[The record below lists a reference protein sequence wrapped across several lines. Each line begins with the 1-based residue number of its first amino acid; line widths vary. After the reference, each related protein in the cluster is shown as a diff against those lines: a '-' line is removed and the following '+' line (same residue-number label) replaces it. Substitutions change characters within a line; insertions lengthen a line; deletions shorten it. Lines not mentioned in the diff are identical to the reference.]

1 MHKNDICQ
9 DANTNC
15 STFKALGN
23 SSSDKSYSGTNVYT
37 SGGHPYNDTFEWAR
51 HSGDRPRVVDFEL
64 EPISKL
70 FITKWFQ
77 AIPFLNATLEH
88 HVEAKIIKD
97 YFEDNILNGYCK
109 LMLGDECPPGDWKSN
124 LGPKIEILAFLQK
137 SHICNPCNNQE
148 NFWVSSP

>member
-64 EPISKL
+64 EPISNL
-70 FITKWFQ
+70 FHDIWFQ
-77 AIPFLNATLEH
+77 SRPELKRHKFNVTLL
-88 HVEAKIIKD
+88 KD
-97 YFEDNILNGYCK
+97 YFDKYILDGYCK

-137 SHICNPCNNQE
+137 AIYVIHATTRKISGFHHH
-148 NFWVSSP
+148 